1 MKKSRTAS
9 DALPTLAFPTSRAW
23 AEWLDVYHGDSTG
36 VWLRL
41 AKKGCSFELIS
52 HREALEEALCYG
64 WIDGQLKPESATT
77 WLVKFTP
84 RRNRSIWSKIN
95 REKAVVLIES
105 GRMKPA
111 GLREVERA
119 RADGRWEAAYDSF
132 GKATVP
138 VDLQAVLDRN
148 ARAKAFFATLDRAN
162 RYAVLWR
169 IQTAKRPETR
179 ARRIREFVAMLARHE
194 KLHP

>member
-1 MKKSRTAS
+1 MKTPRAAS
-9 DALPTLAFPTSRAW
+9 DALPTLAFPTPRAW
-23 AEWLDVYHGDSTG
+23 ADWLDVHHGDSTG

-41 AKKGCSFELIS
+41 AKKGCSLELIN

-64 WIDGQLKPESATT
+64 WIDGQLRPESDTS

-84 RRNRSIWSKIN
+84 RRETSIWSKIN
-95 REKAVVLIES
+95 REKATALIES
-105 GRMKPA
+105 GRMQLA

-119 RADGRWEAAYDSF
+119 RTDGRWEAAYDSF
-132 GKATVP
+132 SKATVP
-138 VDLQAVLDRN
+138 VDLQTALDRN
-148 ARAKAFFATLDRAN
+148 ARAKGFFATLDRAN

-169 IQTAKRPETR
+169 VQTAKRPETR
-179 ARRIREFVAMLARHE
+179 ARRIRDFVAMLSRHE